1 MADAETLDTAD
12 HPAGAAPEL
21 PAELRG
27 LGAAAA
33 AMDQALSVDPMA
45 EGPAQAEAEPVPVR
59 DRGAELGAML
69 GLVVKMA
76 APVLPFLPHCYTSE
90 VCDNIGTAFAAVA
103 DKHGWDL
110 GAVDSPELALAVV
123 AVPPTIG
130 AVMLGREYFA
140 QKAAHAQAQAGRRL
154 EATQAQADQSGH
166 RGLIQHAGA

>member
-1 MADAETLDTAD
+1 VADAETLDTAD

-59 DRGAELGAML
+59 DRGAELSSML
-69 GLVVKMA
+69 GLLVKMA
-76 APVLPFLPHCYTSE
+76 SPLLPFLPACYTPE

-110 GAVDSPELALAVV
+110 GAVESPELALAVV
-123 AVPPTIG
+123 SIPPTIG
-130 AVMLGREYFA
+130 AVMLGRQYFA
-140 QKAAHAQAQAGRRL
+140 HQAAQAQAQQGQRIA
-154 EATQAQADQSGH
+154 ATQAQADQSGH
-166 RGLIQHAGA
+166 RGVIQHAGA